1 MKDAYCAFRDWDYG
15 DFDIIV
21 FETAQEM
28 EDFCNFNND
37 YRPFSTS
44 VLTLQ
49 GAKKIWDN
57 KPIQHKENQNA

>member
-37 YRPFSTS
+37 
-44 VLTLQ
+44 
-49 GAKKIWDN
+49 
-57 KPIQHKENQNA
+57 